1 MALREI
7 IARFGFQVDKAGLN
21 KANAGIAGVVSQARA
36 LGAAFAGSLV
46 VGKIR
51 DFVSEI
57 TTAGDAL
64 GKTATQLGLSG
75 KELQQ
80 WQTAAGFAGVEATNL
95 NQGFRILG
103 KNALLAQQGSKQAA
117 DAFKTLGVEIEGA
130 NGNLK
135 PANQLARE
143 AGIALGSMEDRTK
156 AVGLAQQVFGRAGA
170 ALLPLFKDGAEGLD
184 AALAKLEEFGGGL
197 SDTLIPLAEQSR
209 DRFFEFEI
217 ATTSLKSQLAVAL
230 LPILNQLTLGL
241 SKVIAWISKATANT
255 EIFKSL
261 LVALGLALGKIAIAK
276 FGGSLLKL
284 GRAALLPLLK
294 FALLFLVVD
303 DLIAL
308 FSGKGSVIGTLIDKI
323 FGKGTAKA
331 VVDGIKGIGKAVAD
345 VIKTGDFKA
354 FDKALEDIFG
364 PIGSDIVG
372 DIVFTFKMIGEVV
385 SAGIDAIG
393 DDVSSAID
401 SIGGFFSGLGTTIST
416 FVKSIPQKAAALGT
430 AIIDGIV
437 TAIKEGAGKVVEALG
452 SVAKDA
458 IAGAKKAILGK
469 SPSKLAAK
477 EVGEPAVMGVAMG
490 AKDAARAAAR
500 LTSDALTVASGL
512 KGPTA
517 VRAPAR
523 GGTSPAIGGGG
534 IVFKSDI
541 AITVNGGSASDP
553 SIQKLRQGLRTELRD
568 NRRATLDA
576 LRQLVEVP
584 A

>member
-7 IARFGFQVDKAGLN
+7 IARFGFQVDPKGLN
-21 KANAGIAGVVSQARA
+21 KAKSGIAGVVGQARA

-46 VGKIR
+46 VGKIK

-75 KELQQ
+75 KELQA

-117 DAFKTLGVEIEGA
+117 EAFDTLGVSIEDA
-130 NGNLK
+130 SGNLK

-143 AGIALGSMEDRTK
+143 AGVALGAMEDRTK

-170 ALLPLFKDGAEGLD
+170 ALLPLFKDGEKGLD

-197 SDTLIPLAEQSR
+197 SDSLIPLAEASR

-230 LPILNQLTLGL
+230 LPALNQLTLGI
-241 SKVIAWISKATANT
+241 SKVIAWVSKVTANT
-255 EIFKSL
+255 TIFKSL
-261 LVALGLALGKIAIAK
+261 ITSLGIVLGKVAIAK
-276 FGGSLLKL
+276 FGASLLKL
-284 GRAALLPLLK
+284 GRAALVPLLK
-294 FALLFLVVD
+294 FALLFLIVD

-308 FSGKGSVIGTLIDKI
+308 FSGKGSVIGTFIDKI

-345 VIKTGDFKA
+345 VVKTGDF
-354 FDKALEDIFG
+354 DKLDKDLEEIFG
-364 PIGSDIVG
+364 PPGEALVEGIVQIGKD
-372 DIVFTFKMIGEVV
+372 FGEAWDFLVQ
-385 SAGIDAIG
+385 
-393 DDVSSAID
+393 DVSEGVDSAL
-401 SIGGFFSGLGTTIST
+401 STVGSFFSGVGTSIAD
-416 FVKSIPQKAAALGT
+416 FVKSIPGKVLALGK
-430 AIIDGIV
+430 AIVDGI
-437 TAIKEGAGKVVEALG
+437 AKGIKDGASAVVEALG
-452 SVAKDA
+452 GVLDA
-458 IAGAKKAILGK
+458 AVKAAMKKFGIG
-469 SPSKLAAK
+469 SPSKVAAK
-477 EVGEPAVMGVAMG
+477 LLGQPLPQGVAMG
-490 AKDAARAAAR
+490 AEDAAPSAARA
-500 LTSDALTVASGL
+500 TVGALATASGL
-512 KGPTA
+512 SAPRA
-517 VRAPAR
+517 ISAPAR
-523 GGTSPAIGGGG
+523 GGTRPAIGGGG
-534 IVFKSDI
+534 VVFKSDI

-553 SIQKLRQGLRTELRD
+553 SIQKLRQGVRSELRD

-576 LRQLVEVP
+576 LQQLVEVP

>member
-7 IARFGFQVDKAGLN
+7 IARFGFQVDRTGLN
-21 KANAGIAGVVSQARA
+21 KANAGIAGIVSQARA
-36 LGAAFAGSLV
+36 VGAAFAGSLV

-75 KELQQ
+75 KELQA

-117 DAFKTLGVEIEGA
+117 DAFRMLGVNIEDA
-130 NGNLK
+130 SGNLK

-143 AGIALGSMEDRTK
+143 AGIALGNLEDRTK

-170 ALLPLFKDGAEGLD
+170 ALLPLFKDGAAGLD
-184 AALAKLEEFGGGL
+184 ATLAKLEEFGGGL
-197 SDTLIPLAEQSR
+197 SETLIPLAEASR

-241 SKVIAWISKATANT
+241 SKAIAWISKVTEGTTAW
-255 EIFKSL
+255 KSIL
-261 LVALGLALGKIAIAK
+261 TVLGLVLGKLAIAK

-284 GRAALLPLLK
+284 GRAALVPLLK

-308 FSGKGSVIGTLIDKI
+308 FSGKGSVIGTFIDKI
-323 FGKGTAKA
+323 FGKGSAKK
-331 VVDGIKGIGKAVAD
+331 VVDAIKGIGKAVAD
-345 VIKTGDFKA
+345 VVKTGDFEA
-354 FDKALEDIFG
+354 FDKALDEIFG
-364 PIGSDIVG
+364 PIGQDIVA
-372 DIVFTFKMIGEVV
+372 DVVFTFKMLGEAISDGAADIWGDVKFAVGGIGELF
-385 SAGIDAIG
+385 SGIATSIG
-393 DDVSSAID
+393 D
-401 SIGGFFSGLGTTIST
+401 
-416 FVKSIPQKAAALGT
+416 FVKSIPQKAADLGKG
-430 AIIDGIV
+430 IIDGIV
-437 TAIKEGAGKVVEALG
+437 DAIKDGAKAVVDALG
-452 SVAKDA
+452 SIVDDAVKVAK
-458 IAGAKKAILGK
+458 KKLGIG
-469 SPSKLAAK
+469 SPSKVAAK
-477 EVGEPAVMGVAMG
+477 ELGEPLAQGVPMG
-490 AKDAARAAAR
+490 AREAARAASR
-500 LTSDALTVASGL
+500 LTANALSVASGIQT
-512 KGPTA
+512 PTA

-523 GGTSPAIGGGG
+523 GATAPAMGAGG

-541 AITVNGGSASDP
+541 AITVNGGSATDP
-553 SIQKLRQGLRTELRD
+553 QIAKLRQGVRSELRE

-576 LRQLVEVP
+576 LRQVVEVP

>member
-7 IARFGFQVDKAGLN
+7 IARFGFQVDSSGLTKA
-21 KANAGIAGVVSQARA
+21 KSGIAGVVSQARVF
-36 LGAAFAGSLV
+36 GAAIAGSV
-46 VGKIR
+46 VVRGIAN
-51 DFVSEI
+51 FVDEI

-75 KELQQ
+75 KELQA

-117 DAFKTLGVEIEGA
+117 DAFDTLGVSIEDA
-130 NGNLK
+130 SGNLK

-143 AGIALGSMEDRTK
+143 AGIALGGLEDRTK

-184 AALAKLEEFGGGL
+184 AALRKLEEFGGGL
-197 SDTLIPLAEQSR
+197 SDTLIPLAEESR

-230 LPILNQLTLGL
+230 LPVLNQVVLGL

-255 EIFKSL
+255 EVFKSL
-261 LVALGLALGKIAIAK
+261 MIALGLAIGKIAIAK

-284 GRAALLPLLK
+284 ARAAALPLLK
-294 FALLFLVVD
+294 FALLFLLVD

-308 FSGKGSVIGTLIDKI
+308 FEGRGSVIGELIDKI

-331 VVDGIKGIGKAVAD
+331 IVDGIEGIGKAVAD
-345 VIKTGDFKA
+345 VIKTGDFEA

-372 DIVFTFKMIGEVV
+372 DIVFTFEMIGEV
-385 SAGIDAIG
+385 IDAALDGIALKLDG
-393 DDVSSAID
+393 FLQSIADWINSVSQ
-401 SIGGFFSGLGTTIST
+401 SIADG
-416 FVKSIPQKAAALGT
+416 VKAFGEAAAELGQ

-437 TAIKEGAGKVVEALG
+437 DAIKEGAEAVADALG
-452 SVAKDA
+452 AVAKGA
-458 IAGAKKAILGK
+458 VKAAKKLVGAS
-469 SPSKLAAK
+469 SPSKLSAK
-477 EVGEPAVMGVAMG
+477 LVGAPLAEGVAMG

-500 LTSDALTVASGL
+500 MSANALSAASGL
-512 KGPTA
+512 EAPRA
-517 VRAPAR
+517 ISAPAR
-523 GGTSPAIGGGG
+523 GGTGAGIAGGV
-534 IVFKSDI
+534 VFKSEI
-541 AITVNGGSASDP
+541 ALTVHGGSASDP
-553 SIQKLRQGLRTELRD
+553 QIQKLRQGMRTELHD
-568 NRRATLDA
+568 NRRAMLDA
-576 LRQLVEVP
+576 LTQLVEVP
-584 A
+584 T